1 MPQPK
6 IKLDEVRVWL
16 EKAAHDI
23 NAAEVDQ
30 RAADDENS
38 DFLWDVM
45 FHCQQSVEKSL
56 KGFLTWYDI
65 KFKRT
70 HDLAEIG
77 AQCTGVDSDLVS
89 VVREAE
95 PLSQYAWEFRYP
107 GESDDPTE
115 KQAKEALHLARKVF
129 KEILKRLPKETH
141 PSTAKRSSSA
151 LNESKKKDTEKT
163 RNNTKKAKVTRK
175 NPE

>member
-1 MPQPK
+1 MTLPE
-6 IKLDEVRVWL
+6 IKSDEARVWL

-23 NAAEVDQ
+23 DAAEVDQ
-30 RAADDENS
+30 RAAIDTNP

-56 KGFLTWYDI
+56 KGFLTWHDI

-77 AQCTGVDSDLVS
+77 AQCTGIDPTLAS
-89 VVREAE
+89 VAREAE

-107 GESDDPTE
+107 GESDDPTRE
-115 KQAKEALHLARKVF
+115 QAREALRLAKKVF
-129 KEILKRLPKETH
+129 QEILKRLPKEA
-141 PSTAKRSSSA
+141 STSIT
-151 LNESKKKDTEKT
+151 KKKT
-163 RNNTKKAKVTRK
+163 RPTKKNGSGHRK
-175 NPE
+175 K

>member
-1 MPQPK
+1 MTLPE
-6 IKLDEVRVWL
+6 IKSDEARVWL

-23 NAAEVDQ
+23 DAAEVDQ
-30 RAADDENS
+30 RAAIDTNP

-56 KGFLTWYDI
+56 KGFLTWHDI

-77 AQCTGVDSDLVS
+77 VQCTIVDPTLAS
-89 VVREAE
+89 VAREAE

-107 GESDDPTE
+107 GESDDPTAN
-115 KQAKEALHLARKVF
+115 QAKEALRLARKVF
-129 KEILKRLPKETH
+129 QEILIRLPKETH
-141 PSTAKRSSSA
+141 PSTAKKSRRKVKNSRA
-151 LNESKKKDTEKT
+151 AKKKSGGSG
-163 RNNTKKAKVTRK
+163 KK
-175 NPE
+175 

>member
-1 MPQPK
+1 MTLPE
-6 IKLDEVRVWL
+6 IKSAEVCVWL

-23 NAAEVDQ
+23 DAAEVDQ
-30 RAADDENS
+30 REASDVP

-56 KGFLTWYDI
+56 KGFLVWHDI

-77 AQCTGVDSDLVS
+77 TQCTDVDPTLAL
-89 VVREAE
+89 VVREAA

-107 GESDDPTE
+107 GESDDPTVS
-115 KQAKEALHLARKVF
+115 QATEALQLARRVF
-129 KEILKRLPKETH
+129 QEILKRLPKETH
-141 PSTAKRSSSA
+141 PLLANKTKKNVKRS
-151 LNESKKKDTEKT
+151 LVKKKKRPSKK
-163 RNNTKKAKVTRK
+163 
-175 NPE
+175 